1 MRPIVFRTLRREYRL
16 HAPPEIRQQLLFME
30 TTPTISGVELEIV
43 DIEARLRDGFVVA
56 TLPGGRLIEGSAN
69 NLLSALHQL
78 VMQDLID
85 TEPGAPFVH
94 GATVV
99 VDDRRLL
106 MVAQKGSGKSTLAL
120 HLAMQGHQVEGDEHL
135 VIREREVVARPRT
148 LRVKPG
154 TLSLVAGLP
163 PSVWD
168 APFIA
173 NWDDSPIRAVSPA
186 IGGQDWV
193 IRSGRLSGIVFLVAN
208 HGGRSAARRIAAED
222 AFRRLMRN
230 VLLPSAGVAMAAGR
244 LRQLA
249 ATTPAYRLLLG
260 NLDVAEWHL
269 RSIAGLLT

>member
-1 MRPIVFRTLRREYRL
+1 
-16 HAPPEIRQQLLFME
+16 
-30 TTPTISGVELEIV
+30 
-43 DIEARLRDGFVVA
+43 
-56 TLPGGRLIEGSAN
+56 LIEGSAN

-85 TEPGAPFVH
+85 AEAGAPFVH
-94 GATVV
+94 GATVLV
-99 VDDRRLL
+99 SDRRLL

-120 HLAMQGHQVEGDEHL
+120 HLAVQGHLVEGDEHL

-148 LRVKPG
+148 LRLKSG

-168 APFIA
+168 APSIA
-173 NWDDSPIRAVSPA
+173 SWDNSPIRAVSPA
-186 IGGQDWV
+186 IGGQEWV
-193 IRSGRLSGIVFLVAN
+193 IRPGRLSGIVFLVAN

-222 AFRRLMRN
+222 AFRRLMQD

-249 ATTPAYRLLLG
+249 AATPAYQLLLG